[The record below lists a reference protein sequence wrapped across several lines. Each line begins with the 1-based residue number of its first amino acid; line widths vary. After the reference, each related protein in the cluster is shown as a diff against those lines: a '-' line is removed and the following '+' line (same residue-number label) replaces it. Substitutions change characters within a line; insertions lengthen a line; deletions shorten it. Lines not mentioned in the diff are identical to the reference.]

1 MVESKVSLSLFVP
14 GANMLSSQECE
25 KNPKDSYDEN
35 KITVSYTK
43 GKGKKAQKVKKT
55 YVFMTRKQ
63 RLITQNININR
74 EAYEYML
81 QTPTTTKLSKPVKR
95 NNAGDVIQ
103 RVWDTMSVDARL
115 KEHFNLI
122 AHDFRAVS
130 YSYEILDD

>member
-1 MVESKVSLSLFVP
+1 MEIKITLSLLVP
-14 GANMLSSQECE
+14 GASLLTPEFCD

-43 GKGKKAQKVKKT
+43 GNGKKAQKVKKT
-55 YVFMTRKQ
+55 YIFMTRKQ